1 MAGQAPW
8 QKKNKKKKE
17 TAAVATSTPPTP
29 STTSLVSPPPIAAY
43 AMHVR
48 DLSCASIEELLDEVL
63 DDDVSANAQALS
75 TILDSGTTSTLIS
88 DQAMFWTYS
97 TQDPVVVKT
106 ANHGSLH
113 TSG

>member
-8 QKKNKKKKE
+8 QQKKKKE
-17 TAAVATSTPPTP
+17 TAAVASSTPPIPSTSTPAPAPT
-29 STTSLVSPPPIAAY
+29 IAAL
-43 AMHVR
+43 ATHTR
-48 DLSCASIEELLDEVL
+48 DLSCASIEELPEEAS
-63 DDDVSANAQALS
+63 DDDVSVIAHTLS

-88 DQAMFWTYS
+88 DHAMFWTYS
-97 TQDPVVVKT
+97 TQDPVIVKT